1 MINFGIL
8 FKLNYSYI
16 INQGIFNYIFKRGIK
31 MNFTKKLCQAVLVCG
46 LLLPISTTS
55 LEATTNIPELPQ
67 VDGLSFQNNS
77 IDNPYDLLPI
87 RWKSVNIPYH
97 IDESLTPEV
106 QNIYK
111 KAIDAY
117 NKLKIINLYSVPKDF
132 EDEQGNQ
139 YAYIFMTQKILDE
152 KLNGTSN
159 TASSPTTNY
168 IIRSTVYLA
177 DFWKKGNI
185 NDTALY
191 VAEHELGHALGLAH
205 SSDLNSVMV
214 KETPL
219 TGLTKKDIYNL
230 KMRYT
235 IPAGATTLPVKTPES
250 TDQQKL
256 EKEKPKV
263 DQKQKTI
270 SKIQQIPK
278 VTNKVTNKGK
288 AGIKKTTPIKYQSG
302 TNPLNIASYRFPT
315 KSITF
320 DVDPKI
326 PLPLKKVINSSIA
339 EINSKTNLSLKKAKK
354 STAQLIFSNK
364 KLKANVVGQT
374 QKKLNLKENIQLIK
388 RADVSINPELSF
400 SSQQYQ
406 KYVVLHQIGH
416 ALGLKHSANDTIM
429 SPRQDGNSFLTN
441 RDIQAINLRYQI
453 DSNGINQKYI
463 PVYASVKP
471 NSNLKRITLYA
482 DTRKD
487 KATSVP
493 ATGYFSPI
501 ALAKT
506 SHGQFYKLNNGKWI
520 RVKDTIIDKQRNAI
534 NLNSLKIYEGIDFK

>member
-1 MINFGIL
+1 MNNLRFL
-8 FKLNYSYI
+8 FKINYSFI
-16 INQGIFNYIFKRGIK
+16 INQGIFKYIFKRGIK
-31 MNFTKKLCQAVLVCG
+31 MNLTTKLCQAFMLSS
-46 LLLPISTTS
+46 LLIPISTTS
-55 LEATTNIPELPQ
+55 LEATTNIPEIPQ
-67 VDGLSFQNNS
+67 ADSSSFQNNS
-77 IDNPYDLLPI
+77 IDNPYNLLPI

-111 KAIDAY
+111 KAIDTY
-117 NKLKIINLYSVPKDF
+117 NKLGIINLYSVPKDF

-139 YAYIFMTQKILDE
+139 YSYIFMTQKILDE

-185 NDTALY
+185 TDTTLY
-191 VAEHELGHALGLAH
+191 VAEHEIGHALGLAH
-205 SSDLNSVMV
+205 SSDSDSVMV

-230 KMRYT
+230 KMRYI
-235 IPAGATTLPVKTPES
+235 IPAGETNLSVKPSES
-250 TDQQKL
+250 TSQPKL

-263 DQKQKTI
+263 EQKQKTI
-270 SKIQQIPK
+270 TKIQQIPK
-278 VTNKVTNKGK
+278 VAKKEK
-288 AGIKKTTPIKYQSG
+288 IEIKKATPKLIKYQDDI
-302 TNPLNIASYRFPT
+302 NPLNIASYRFPT

-320 DVDPKI
+320 YIDPNI
-326 PLPLKKVINSSIA
+326 PLPIKKVINSSIS
-339 EINSKTNLSLKKAKK
+339 EINSKTNLILKKSKNSK
-354 STAQLIFSNK
+354 AQLIFANK
-364 KLKANVVGQT
+364 KIRTNIVGQT
-374 QKKLNLKENIQLIK
+374 RKKLNAKQNIQIIK
-388 RADVSINPELSF
+388 TAEVSINPELSF
-400 SSQQYQ
+400 SSKQYLQ
-406 KYVVLHQIGH
+406 YVVLHQIGH

-429 SPRQDGNSFLTN
+429 SPRQNGNSFLTN

-453 DSNGINQKYI
+453 DSDGINQKYI
-463 PVYASVKP
+463 PIYAAIKP
-471 NSNLKRITLYA
+471 ISNLKKITLYA

-487 KATSVP
+487 RAISVK

-506 SHGQFYKLNNGKWI
+506 IHGQFYKLNNGKWI
-520 RVKDTIIDKQRNAI
+520 NVKDTIIDKQRNSI
-534 NLNSLKIYEGIDFK
+534 NLNNLKVYEGIDFK